1 MKKNRGRKS
10 RNTAPLMWVYCING
24 SKNLSA
30 NRKSLLN
37 RLGKLKRTLYC
48 MIQQQFVKFFFCC
61 KIRVT
66 EDYTVGR
73 QTVCCGIKIKTKKN
87 QDS

>member
-1 MKKNRGRKS
+1 
-10 RNTAPLMWVYCING
+10 MWVYCING
-24 SKNLSA
+24 SKNVSA

-37 RLGKLKRTLYC
+37 RFGKLKRTQYC
-48 MIQQQFVKFFFCC
+48 MIQQQFVNILFFC
-61 KIRVT
+61 KIRIT

-87 QDS
+87 QVS